1 MKICRFNDTRLGVVE
16 GALICDVTD
25 VLSDLPPQS
34 WPIPLGDAVITNLA
48 TLRPRIEARMR
59 HASRFPLTG
68 VCLNSPVANPSKII
82 GAPINYRSHE
92 QEIDAGIAYGHVLK
106 PIPEWGLFLK
116 AASALCGPSEPI
128 SQRFLEQRTDHEI
141 ELVAVIGRR
150 GNCIPRRQALDY
162 VAGYCIG
169 LDITLRGPQFQCFRK
184 SIDSYAVVGPW
195 LVTADEIPDPARL
208 DLELSVNG
216 ERKQHSNTSLLV
228 YDVSQLIELASSF
241 YTLLPGDMIFTGTPG
256 GVGPIR
262 PGDRLSAAIS
272 SIGKMEV
279 SVRAA

>member
-16 GALICDVTD
+16 GEFLYDVTD
-25 VLSDLPPQS
+25 VLNYLPPQS
-34 WPIPLGDAVITNLA
+34 WPIPLGDAVISNLA
-48 TLRPRIEARMR
+48 ALRPRIEARRR
-59 HASRFPLTG
+59 HAPKLPLAE
-68 VCLNSPVANPSKII
+68 VFLNSPIANPSKII
-82 GAPINYRSHE
+82 GAPINYHSHE
-92 QEIDAGIAYGHVLK
+92 LEIDAALAHGHVLK
-106 PIPEWGLFLK
+106 PISEWGLFLK
-116 AASALCGPSEPI
+116 AASALIGPSEPI
-128 SQRFLEQRTDHEI
+128 SQRFLDQRTDHEI
-141 ELVAVIGRR
+141 ELVAIIGRR
-150 GNCIPRRQALDY
+150 GNRIPYREALDY

-184 SIDSYAVVGPW
+184 SIDSYAVAGPW
-195 LVTADEIPDPARL
+195 FVTADEIPDCANL

-216 ERKQHSNTSLLV
+216 ERKQHSNTSRLI

-262 PGDRLSAAIS
+262 PGDRLSASIS
-272 SIGKMEV
+272 GIGKMEV

>member
-1 MKICRFNDTRLGVVE
+1 MKICRYNETRLGIVDGDAVF
-16 GALICDVTD
+16 DVTE
-25 VLSDLPPQS
+25 VLSHLPAQQ
-34 WPIPLGDAVITNLA
+34 WPFPLGDALISNLDM
-48 TLRPRIEARMR
+48 LRPLITDRL
-59 HASRFPLTG
+59 HSASKIPLAS
-68 VCLNSPVANPSKII
+68 VRLNCPVPNPSKII
-82 GAPINYRSHE
+82 GAPINYHAHE
-92 QEIDAGIAYGHVLK
+92 NEIDAALAHGHVIK

-116 AASALCGPSEPI
+116 AATALSGASEPI
-128 SQRFLEQRTDHEI
+128 LQRFLEQRTDYEI
-141 ELVAVIGRR
+141 EMVAVIGRR
-150 GNCIPRRQALDY
+150 GNRISRQQALEH

-195 LVTADEIPDPARL
+195 LVTADEIDDSAKL

-216 ERKQHSNTSLLV
+216 ERKQYSNTSRLIFDL
-228 YDVSQLIELASSF
+228 SQLIELASSF

-262 PGDRLSAAIS
+262 PGDQLSAAIS
-272 SIGKMEV
+272 GIGKMDV